1 MCARR
6 TAEYEDELCGPK
18 EEKEPHRQLV
28 DAGFNLQART
38 VPRRADITEDLH
50 TERQEPEPPHIKEE
64 VQDKAVHHI
73 KEEEEEEV
81 CPYIEEQDKEED
93 ITKYPST
100 DVPLKSEDEGQS
112 EESRRA
118 EPPSSRSSQHM
129 STEGDGAHCEGSQ
142 ADGLL
147 APLSDS

>member
-1 MCARR
+1 MWSVCGQRFTRKEHLTRHTR
-6 TAEYEDELCGPK
+6 T
-18 EEKEPHRQLV
+18 H
-28 DAGFNLQART
+28 T
-38 VPRRADITEDLH
+38 DITEDLH